1 MSTGDAVTRFAPV
14 VAGAALAWL
23 ALSYCGPTPEV
34 VDDTAPLVETI
45 DSIAALNAT
54 LAAERARER
63 AAYADSLQSW
73 ETRRRG
79 LERTASSARTYADSI
94 AAVLSGDPAIAEQVQ
109 ELRAAHFVE
118 VEAVAA
124 QRDTWMAEAL
134 TLRTQ
139 THADSVLIASLSA
152 EIVAWETLDAER
164 VRVNGALQHA
174 IRKQHKEKRLL
185 AAVGVAAV
193 AWGLTR

>member
-1 MSTGDAVTRFAPV
+1 
-14 VAGAALAWL
+14 LAWL
-23 ALSYCGPTPEV
+23 AFSYCAPTPEV
-34 VDDTAPLVETI
+34 VDNTAPLVETI

-63 AAYADSLQSW
+63 RAYADSLAAWQA
-73 ETRRRG
+73 RRTS
-79 LERTASSARTYADSI
+79 LERTAASARTYADSI
-94 AAVLSGDPAIAEQVQ
+94 AAVLSEDPAIAEQVE

-124 QRDTWMAEAL
+124 QRDTWMAEAVA
-134 TLRTQ
+134 LRTQ

-164 VRVNGALQHA
+164 QRVNDHLRDALA
-174 IRKQHKEKRLL
+174 SKNRRAWGERLL
-185 AAVGVAAV
+185 WVGVAVAV
-193 AWGLTR
+193 GAL

>member
-1 MSTGDAVTRFAPV
+1 MTRIAPV

-23 ALSYCGPTPEV
+23 AFSYCAPTPEV
-34 VDDTAPLVETI
+34 VDNTAPLVETI

-63 AAYADSLQSW
+63 RAYADSLAAWQA
-73 ETRRRG
+73 RRTS
-79 LERTASSARTYADSI
+79 LERTAASARTYADSI
-94 AAVLSGDPAIAEQVQ
+94 AAVLSEDPAIAEQVE

-118 VEAVAA
+118 VGAVAA
-124 QRDTWMAEAL
+124 QRDTWMAEAVA
-134 TLRTQ
+134 LRTQ

-164 VRVNGALQHA
+164 QRVNDHLRDALA
-174 IRKQHKEKRLL
+174 SKNRRAWGERLL
-185 AAVGVAAV
+185 WVGVAVAV
-193 AWGLTR
+193 GAL